1 MSARWLAA
9 CCAVLPTPWPAWPSR
24 RMNTGLPLL
33 LERCSRAAALA
44 LCQMSTRGSF
54 MPCTSITAGYAVPLR
69 IWW

>member
-1 MSARWLAA
+1 MSM
-9 CCAVLPTPWPAWPSR
+9 

-54 MPCTSITAGYAVPLR
+54 MPCTSITAG
-69 IWW
+69 